1 MAEQGY
7 HLEQTGPEVQGALNK
22 IISISPATEEAPGL
36 MSAEDKAKLDG
47 ITPANYATKDELASK
62 VDKETGKGLSKND
75 YTDEDKALVG
85 TIEGKQDTIQD
96 LDGIRSGAAL
106 GATAYQK
113 PATGIPATDLA
124 SAVQTSLG
132 KADTALQQSDLE
144 PIKEVIPDAAT
155 AQNKLA
161 DSAFVNSSIATATAT
176 FRGAYNLVTDLSLTT
191 AATRAQI
198 ATALAGAVSTAD
210 NNDYAF
216 VQVPTADV
224 TPTEIARVE
233 RYKYNGSAWAFEYA
247 LNNSGFT
254 ASQWAALN
262 SGITSG
268 LVGKLSALPTNSEL
282 TTLLA
287 GKQDTISDLSTI
299 RTGAGLGATA
309 YQKPASGIPASDM
322 ASGVIP
328 DVSGKENTSNK
339 VTSLSE
345 QSTNEQY
352 PGAKAVVD
360 YVDEH
365 GGGDDE
371 AKEVA
376 AAGLCDLDKRIKDIL
391 MQVLTR
397 SDVRDNLTSAAIAKP
412 LSANQGVVLKK
423 INDDNEEVLA
433 AALCSLYALS
443 AIPAAIAPPYS
454 GSKTYALNDCVTH
467 KTLFWRCTTPVSS
480 PEMFDPNKWTQS
492 SLYEEMLRL
501 LNA

>member
-7 HLEQTGPEVQGALNK
+7 NLEQTGQEVQGALNK

-62 VDKETGKGLSKND
+62 VDKETGKGLSTND
-75 YTDEDKALVG
+75 FTNSNKEAVERSLPLGVLTALDR
-85 TIEGKQDTIQD
+85 TQDIDT
-96 LDGIRSGAAL
+96 IRSGAAL

-113 PATGIPATDLA
+113 PRTGIPATDLA

-144 PIKEVIPDAAT
+144 PIKEVIPNDAT
-155 AQNKLA
+155 TQNKLA
-161 DSAFVNSSIATATAT
+161 DRAFVNSSIATATAT

-191 AATRAQI
+191 AATQSQI

-282 TTLLA
+282 TTLLV
-287 GKQDTISDLSTI
+287 GKQDKIDSTHKLDYSFLDN
-299 RTGAGLGATA
+299 TPT
-309 YQKPASGIPASDM
+309 
-322 ASGVIP
+322 IP
-328 DVSGKENTSNK
+328 DAVEANPTVPAGTTPTDLQNLK
-339 VTSLSE
+339 VG
-345 QSTNEQY
+345 NDY
-352 PGAKAVVD
+352 YAVP
-360 YVDEH
+360 
-365 GGGDDE
+365 GGGDAE
-371 AKEVA
+371 ATEVA

-397 SDVRDNLTSAAIAKP
+397 SDVRDNLTSPAIAKP

-480 PEMFDPNKWTQS
+480 PEVFDPNKWTQS

>member
-1 MAEQGY
+1 MSNWERREINN
-7 HLEQTGPEVQGALNK
+7 LIPEK
-22 IISISPATEEAPGL
+22 P
-36 MSAEDKAKLDG
+36 EDYKRRF
-47 ITPANYATKDELASK
+47 P
-62 VDKETGKGLSKND
+62 
-75 YTDEDKALVG
+75 
-85 TIEGKQDTIQD
+85 
-96 LDGIRSGAAL
+96 
-106 GATAYQK
+106 K
-113 PATGIPATDLA
+113 PFSSMIPADA
-124 SAVQTSLG
+124 G
-132 KADTALQQSDLE
+132 
-144 PIKEVIPDAAT
+144 PD
-155 AQNKLA
+155 NKLA
-161 DSAFVNSSIATATAT
+161 TEAYVNSHS
-176 FRGAYNLVTDLSLTT
+176 G
-191 AATRAQI
+191 
-198 ATALAGAVSTAD
+198 GGGGGGSTAD
-210 NNDYAF
+210 AVKYTSQSLTDA
-216 VQVPTADV
+216 QK
-224 TPTEIARVE
+224 IQAR
-233 RYKYNGSAWAFEYA
+233 
-247 LNNSGFT
+247 
-254 ASQWAALN
+254 
-262 SGITSG
+262 
-268 LVGKLSALPTNSEL
+268 TN
-282 TTLLA
+282 
-287 GKQDTISDLSTI
+287 I
-299 RTGAGLGATA
+299 GAGT
-309 YQKPASGIPASDM
+309 YDKPSSGIPASDLET
-322 ASGVIP
+322 GVIP
-328 DVSGKENTSNK
+328 DVSGKEDTSNK
-339 VTSLSE
+339 VTSLSA

-391 MQVLTR
+391 TQVLTR